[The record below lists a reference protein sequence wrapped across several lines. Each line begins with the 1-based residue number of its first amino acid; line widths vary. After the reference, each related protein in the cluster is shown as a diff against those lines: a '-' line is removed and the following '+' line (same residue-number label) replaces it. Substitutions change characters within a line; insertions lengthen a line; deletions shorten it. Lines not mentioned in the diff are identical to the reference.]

1 MLSRVADCLFWISRY
16 LERAESISRLLNATF
31 HRELDLAS
39 VAPMDDH
46 RPWYT
51 NLAIL
56 QQSLPESLAGE
67 NFRPA
72 AVAEWLTFDMSNP
85 GSIIGCVNRARNNAR
100 SIRGS
105 LGPDVWRAINS
116 LYWQLRESEFE
127 HRARHSPFDYY
138 QAVESGCHLFQG
150 VCDATLPHDEGWE
163 FLRLGRN
170 LERTDKTLRK
180 LLVRYE
186 DLANQDDAPLVALE
200 WAGVLKG
207 ANAFEAYQRLHAG
220 RVEPERVIEF
230 LLLDTKFPRSVRFC
244 LEEASHA
251 IASIER
257 YTNGR
262 GDGRAER
269 QLGRVISELRYAEPG
284 QLMAQTFPGRL
295 QHLLQQCL
303 SLGRTIHDQYL
314 LAT

>member
-16 LERAESISRLLNATF
+16 LERAESVSRLLNATF

-39 VAPMDDH
+39 VAPTDDD
-46 RPWYT
+46 RPWLA

-56 QQSLPESLAGE
+56 QQTLPESLAGE
-67 NFRPA
+67 KFRPA
-72 AVAEWLTFDMSNP
+72 AVAEWLSFDISNP

-105 LGPDVWRAINS
+105 LGPEVWRAING

-163 FLRLGRN
+163 FIRLGRN
-170 LERTDKTLRK
+170 LERADKTLRT
-180 LLVRYE
+180 LLVKCE
-186 DLANQDDAPLVALE
+186 DLSRGTDATMIALE
-200 WAGVLKG
+200 WAAVLKG
-207 ANAFEAYQRLHAG
+207 ANAFEAYQRANAG

-230 LLLDTKFPRSVRFC
+230 LLLDTTFPRAVRFC
-244 LEEASHA
+244 LEEASRA
-251 IASIER
+251 VASIEKS
-257 YTNGR
+257 TNGR

-284 QLMAQTFPGRL
+284 QVLANEFSGRL
-295 QHLLQQCL
+295 HHLLQQCL
-303 SLGRTIHDQYL
+303 AFGRTVHDQYL